1 MFEPRWYRRLMDS
14 ERFVSFTLTHLETDL
29 WIGVNPASFHPGIP
43 GFALHLVKEL
53 RNEMDRYIGHHPS
66 FLSSLIPLPPDKN
79 AHVVIQ
85 KMIAA
90 SAIAGTGPM
99 SAVAGAFSQYLGEAL
114 ITRFDIREII
124 VENGGDIY
132 LSIQK
137 DLEVGVFAGKSPLS
151 NQLAVIVP
159 SEFSPLG
166 LCTSSGTVGP
176 SLSFGKA
183 DAVMIACTDASLADA
198 LATRFGNEVKT
209 PDDIQKVLP
218 LSDHFQDII
227 SILIIA
233 GDQIGIKGKFGI
245 KPMGM

>member
-1 MFEPRWYRRLMDS
+1 MDS
-14 ERFVSFTLTHLETDL
+14 ERFVSFTITHLETDL
-29 WIGVNPASFHPGIP
+29 WIGIHPASFRSDIP
-43 GFALHLVKEL
+43 GYALNLAKDL
-53 RNEMDRYIGHHPS
+53 RREMDRYIDLHPL
-66 FLSSLIPLPPDKN
+66 FLSSLTPLPPDRK

-90 SAIAGTGPM
+90 SVIAGTGPM
-99 SAVAGAFSQYLGEAL
+99 SAVAGAFSQFIGEAL
-114 ITRFDIREII
+114 IDQFGVREII

-137 DLEVGVFAGKSPLS
+137 DLEVGIFAGKSPLS
-151 NQLAVIVP
+151 NQLAVVVP

-183 DAVMIACTDASLADA
+183 DAVTIACSDASLADA

-209 PDDIQKVLP
+209 PKDIQKALQ
-218 LSDHFQDII
+218 LSEDFRDIL

-233 GDQIGIKGKFGI
+233 EDQIGVKGKLAI
-245 KPMGM
+245 KPMA